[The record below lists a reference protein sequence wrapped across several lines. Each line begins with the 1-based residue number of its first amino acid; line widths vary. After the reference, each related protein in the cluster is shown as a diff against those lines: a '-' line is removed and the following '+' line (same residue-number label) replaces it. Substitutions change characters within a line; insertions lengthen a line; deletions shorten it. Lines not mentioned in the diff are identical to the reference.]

1 MTLAQFIDSLPAGVL
16 IGLLF
21 LGAVVAGLL
30 LNLIERRKAK

>member
-1 MTLAQFIDSLPAGVL
+1 MTLAHLIDTLQVGEL